1 MNAIRVGNII
11 LAKDKVVSVIL
22 KGQAVVVSVTV
33 GEMITLGYDSKEYA
47 QKAFEEIYKQ
57 LNKE

>member
-22 KGQAVVVSVTV
+22 KGQAVVVNVTV
-33 GEMITLGYDSKEYA
+33 GETMTICYDSKEDA